1 MYSRVVPMPHDKS
14 DEDEKPFFDESL
26 DACNPDNFDKFT
38 EGSVTW

>member
-1 MYSRVVPMPHDKS
+1 MYSRVVPMPHDKN
-14 DEDEKPFFDESL
+14 EDDKPLFDDSL